1 MVANEGSSEELGRQE
16 TKPQSRAFFWWTR
29 PGTPKEETAFVR
41 KLDFWL
47 LTYCCLSFFC
57 KDLDRNNVSNAY
69 VSGMK
74 EDLGLNG
81 NQLNW
86 FTTYYQ
92 ICYTVGQIPS
102 NIIPTE
108 ITPRYFLPG
117 AEFVWSL
124 LVLFLYKFRDAK
136 DIYVLRFFIGL
147 VEATCWPG
155 FVAQFILLRY

>member
-1 MVANEGSSEELGRQE
+1 MAASEGSSGELGRQE
-16 TKPQSRAFFWWTR
+16 AKPQSQAFFWWTR
-29 PGTPKEETAFVR
+29 PGTPKEEVAFIR
-41 KLDFWL
+41 KLDLCL

-81 NQLNW
+81 NELNW

-92 ICYTVGQIPS
+92 IGYIVGQIPS
-102 NIIPTE
+102 NILLTKIS
-108 ITPRYFLPG
+108 PRYFLPG

-124 LVLFLYKFRDAK
+124 LVLFLYKVRK
-136 DIYVLRFFIGL
+136 CEGYLRIEILHWDSGSYL
-147 VEATCWPG
+147 LAR
-155 FVAQFILLRY
+155 FVT

>member
-1 MVANEGSSEELGRQE
+1 MS
-16 TKPQSRAFFWWTR
+16 P
-29 PGTPKEETAFVR
+29 
-41 KLDFWL
+41 DIL
-47 LTYCCLSFFC
+47 LSLFLLH
-57 KDLDRNNVSNAY
+57 LDRNNVSNAY

-81 NQLNW
+81 NQLSW

-92 ICYTVGQIPS
+92 IGYIVGLIPS
-102 NIIPTE
+102 NILLTKIS
-108 ITPRYFLPG
+108 PRYFLPG

-124 LVLFLYKFRDAK
+124 LVLFLYKVRDVK

-155 FVAQFILLRY
+155 F